1 MTEMTALRAMTA
13 ADLPD
18 VLALW
23 QMVPEVELNESD
35 TPEQLTK
42 YLARNPELSPVVVQ
56 NGEVVGAVL
65 YCHDRGGHD
74 GRRSYLNHLAV
85 ASPYRKQGLGTA
97 LVKHCL
103 THLSRVGISKCNAF
117 VLPDNSSGRVFWQQM
132 QFQEKPWPLWQR
144 SFDGA
149 A

>member
-1 MTEMTALRAMTA
+1 MIVRVMTL
-13 ADLPD
+13 ADLSE

-23 QMVPEVELNESD
+23 RAVPEVELNDSD
-35 TPEQLTK
+35 TPEQLAK
-42 YLARNPELSPVVVQ
+42 YLAHNPDLSPVAFT
-56 NGEVVGAVL
+56 GRDIVGAAL
-65 YCHDRGGHD
+65 CGHD
-74 GRRSYLNHLAV
+74 GRRGYLNHLAV
-85 ASPYRKQGLGTA
+85 VAPYRKQGLGSA
-97 LVKHCL
+97 LVEHCL

-117 VLPDNSSGRVFWQQM
+117 VLPDNSSGRAFWPRM

>member
-18 VLALW
+18 VLALR
-23 QMVPEVELNESD
+23 QLVREVALNESN

-56 NGEVVGAVL
+56 NGGVVGAVL

-74 GRRSYLNHLAV
+74 GRRGYHHLAV
-85 ASPYRKQGLGTA
+85 AAPYRQQDLGTA
-97 LVKHCL
+97 LVEHCL

-117 VLPDNSSGRVFWQQM
+117 VLPDNSSGRAFWQQM